1 MRFWRTAPLSLTYLR
16 VDPTIS
22 AQWRAPHPE
31 SLEEFMKLTWMFAVI
46 VVAVLGMAAG
56 YELTLAREHQRLEK
70 NKELV
75 RAQNSLCPGQ

>member
-1 MRFWRTAPLSLTYLR
+1 
-16 VDPTIS
+16 
-22 AQWRAPHPE
+22 
-31 SLEEFMKLTWMFAVI
+31 MKLTWMFAVI